1 MITMV
6 IKRLLELDIDPQHRW
21 KLEVLEL
28 PGNVLGFILYGPRGK
43 KYYLPPILE
52 NNERLPLPKYVREK
66 LRKLIYL

>member
-1 MITMV
+1 MTIRRV
-6 IKRLLELDIDPQHRW
+6 LELDIDSQHRW

-28 PGNVLGFILYGPRGK
+28 PGGILGFIVYGPRGK

-52 NNERLPLPKYVREK
+52 QNEKIPLPKYIREK